1 MNIGARMKPVIMAN
15 FVKNKTAMRKS
26 ISCLAAAFVAGAA
39 LNAQSVYNLYD
50 GPAPGSEKADYP
62 EIVLGSDTG
71 HSRVYNVTVP
81 TLTVFRPEEA
91 INTGAAV
98 LIAPG
103 GGNMYLTWEEE
114 GVHVAQWFQR
124 HGITG
129 IVLKYRT
136 NYMGRDEEEIRK
148 NQEEFFGKT
157 SSFMKLGEEAQKNAL
172 KDMPDADTPIRR
184 MEPTIQGDDGRAA
197 VKFVRA
203 HAAEWGVDPRK
214 VALIGFSAGAGLT
227 MNVMYFND
235 EESRPDLVAPI
246 YGISG
251 GELPEHPVPIFI
263 AAPEFD
269 LGAPRPSFELYEHFQ
284 KAHLPAELHF
294 IHEATH
300 GEGLLYNGKEWN
312 EWIYLLYNF
321 MKAVGFIE

>member
-1 MNIGARMKPVIMAN
+1 MKRI
-15 FVKNKTAMRKS
+15 FIT
-26 ISCLAAAFVAGAA
+26 LAAMMAAG
-39 LNAQSVYNLYD
+39 LSMSAQIVYNLYD
-50 GPAPGSEKADYP
+50 GPAPGSENASYP
-62 EIVLGSDTG
+62 EIILKSDVG

-81 TLTVFRPEEA
+81 TLTVFSPEAA

-114 GVHVAQWFQR
+114 GIHVAQWFQR

-136 NYMGRDEEEIRK
+136 NFMGNDEEEVRN
-148 NQEEFFGKT
+148 NQEKMLGKIN
-157 SSFMKLGEEAQKNAL
+157 SFIKMGEEAQKGAL
-172 KDMPDADTPIRR
+172 KDTPGIDTPFRK
-184 MEPTIQGDDGRAA
+184 MEPSVQGDDGRAA

-203 HAAEWGVDPRK
+203 HATEWGVNPEK

-235 EESRPDLVAPI
+235 DESRPNLVAPI

-269 LGAPRPSFELYEHFQ
+269 LGAPRPSFELYERFQ
-284 KAHLPAELHF
+284 QAHLPAELHF
-294 IHEATH
+294 IHDATH

-312 EWIYLLYNF
+312 EWIDLLHNF
-321 MKAVGFIE
+321 MKAVKFVD

>member
-1 MNIGARMKPVIMAN
+1 MKRIVI
-15 FVKNKTAMRKS
+15 T
-26 ISCLAAAFVAGAA
+26 LAAMLSTGIA
-39 LNAQSVYNLYD
+39 LSAQTVYNLYD
-50 GPAPGSEKADYP
+50 GPAPGSENANYP
-62 EIVLGSDTG
+62 EIVLKSDVG

-81 TLTVFRPEEA
+81 TLTVFSPEAA

-114 GVHVAQWFQR
+114 GIHVAQWFQR

-136 NYMGRDEEEIRK
+136 NFMGNDEEEVRK
-148 NQEEFFGKT
+148 TQEEFLGKI
-157 SSFMKLGEEAQKNAL
+157 SSFIQMGEEAQKGAL
-172 KDMPDADTPIRR
+172 KDMPKIDTPLRKL
-184 MEPTIQGDDGRAA
+184 EPSVQGDDGRAA

-203 HAAEWGVDPRK
+203 HAAEWGVNPEK

-235 EESRPDLVAPI
+235 DESRPNLVAPI

-284 KAHLPAELHF
+284 QAHLPAELHF
-294 IHEATH
+294 IHDATH

-312 EWIYLLYNF
+312 EWIDMLYNF
-321 MKAVGFIE
+321 MKAVKFVE

>member
-1 MNIGARMKPVIMAN
+1 MKKIILSLACV
-15 FVKNKTAMRKS
+15 
-26 ISCLAAAFVAGAA
+26 LAAC
-39 LNAQSVYNLYD
+39 LSLSAQQVYNLYV
-50 GPAPGSEKADYP
+50 GEAPGFEGLTYP
-62 EIVLGSDTG
+62 EIVLGSDVG

-81 TLTVFRPEEA
+81 TLTVFRPEAA

-114 GVHVAQWFQR
+114 GIHVAQWFQR

-136 NYMGRDEEEIRK
+136 TFMGNNETEVLKSQEDFLGRMQSFIQMGEQAQEGTLEMPKMDIPSRK
-148 NQEEFFGKT
+148 
-157 SSFMKLGEEAQKNAL
+157 
-172 KDMPDADTPIRR
+172 

-203 HAAEWGVDPRK
+203 HASEWGIDPHK

-263 AAPEFD
+263 CAPEFD
-269 LGAPRPSFELYEHFQ
+269 LGAPRPSFELYEHYQ
-284 KAHLPAELHF
+284 QAHLPAELHF
-294 IHEATH
+294 IHDATH

-312 EWIYLLYNF
+312 EWIDMLYHF
-321 MKAVGFIE
+321 MKAVKFVE